1 VVLLVCA
8 VVFKV
13 VERTYHDALC
23 VFGECDEDGSLY
35 SNSQHEHRLSPVA
48 MPKSYLGR
56 GLDRPSRLRQT
67 MRQQSTSA
75 LRECSIHMSNRNE
88 SCDSFPQP
96 IIVMVPQYLSYW
108 LVT

>member
-1 VVLLVCA
+1 MMRCVWVVNAMKMVHCIATLNTSIA
-8 VVFKV
+8 
-13 VERTYHDALC
+13 
-23 VFGECDEDGSLY
+23 S
-35 SNSQHEHRLSPVA
+35 RLSPC
-48 MPKSYLGR
+48 PKVISGE
-56 GLDRPSRLRQT
+56 GLIDPRRLRQI

-88 SCDSFPQP
+88 SCDSFPQS

>member
-1 VVLLVCA
+1 VLLVCA
-8 VVFKV
+8 VMFKM

-56 GLDRPSRLRQT
+56 GLDRPET
-67 MRQQSTSA
+67 PEA
-75 LRECSIHMSNRNE
+75 DNE
-88 SCDSFPQP
+88 AAIDFSPTRMFHSH
-96 IIVMVPQYLSYW
+96 VK
-108 LVT
+108 